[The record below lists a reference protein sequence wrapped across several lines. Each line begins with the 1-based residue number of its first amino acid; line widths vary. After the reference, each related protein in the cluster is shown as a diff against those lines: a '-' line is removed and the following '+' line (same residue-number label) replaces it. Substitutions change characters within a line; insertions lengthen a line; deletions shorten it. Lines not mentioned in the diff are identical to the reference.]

1 MIGDVDLWVVT
12 EALDVMYVDL
22 LDVDM
27 FVVADV
33 EVVLCCRCVVCIGF
47 EYRMQGG
54 FGIAMK
60 QWIWSQC

>member
-47 EYRMQGG
+47 DIECKEGLELQ
-54 FGIAMK
+54 
-60 QWIWSQC
+60 